1 MRYTQLVA
9 LAGLLVA
16 SQVSTAQKF
25 DSTYIQSYHDKFFL
39 WPVLKQRT
47 STFKLEDPNT
57 PTNNFEFKPNN
68 SYGLGL
74 GVYMFDLG
82 LELVFGIP
90 VAAQKEATF
99 GKTTATDLQLNILSR
114 RWGADLVYQR
124 YKGFYLS
131 NPDAPVPVG
140 APYPQRPDIVTETL
154 GVSGVYVFNAHKF
167 SLRSAFTFADR
178 QLKGKGSFLLSGTF
192 SNFEIEG
199 DSAILN
205 PAYMTLL
212 GATNSFTKLNYRT
225 YSVAPGY
232 AYNFVIKKNYFFSLL
247 FAVGPALQD
256 FRFKDVNGV
265 EHSNTKVNSFVD
277 GRIAFGYSNDRF
289 FTGVTIATQTRNVV
303 FENVRFSST
312 SATFRILFGWRF
324 RESGFLQKSVWDLLP
339 PWGKKEGGKS
349 EKN

>member
-1 MRYTQLVA
+1 MKSKLFAA
-9 LAGLLVA
+9 LFAFLLT

-25 DSTYIQSYHDKFFL
+25 DTTYIKSYHDKFFL

-47 STFKLEDPNT
+47 STFKLEDPAT
-57 PTNNFEFKPNN
+57 PSKNAEFRPNN

-82 LELVFGIP
+82 FELVFGIP
-90 VAAQKEATF
+90 VERQKEYTY
-99 GKTTATDLQLNILSR
+99 GKTSATDLQLNILSR

-131 NPDAPVPVG
+131 NPNTPVPVG
-140 APYPQRPDIVTETL
+140 AQYPQRPDIVTETL
-154 GVSGVYVFNAHKF
+154 GVSGIYVFKPQRF

-178 QLKGKGSFLLSGTF
+178 QLKSKGSFLLSGTF

-205 PAYMTLL
+205 PTYTALL
-212 GATNSFTKLNYRT
+212 GATNSFNKLNYRT

-232 AYNFVIKKNYFFSLL
+232 AYNFVIKKNFFLSLL
-247 FAVGPALQD
+247 FAVGPAVQD
-256 FRFKDVNGV
+256 FRFRDTNG
-265 EHSNTKVNSFVD
+265 ESHSSTKVNSFVD
-277 GRIAFGYSNDRF
+277 GRLAFGYSNDRF

-303 FENVRFSST
+303 FENVRFGST

-324 RESGFLQKSVWDLLP
+324 KESGFLKKSVWDLLP
-339 PWGKKEGGKS
+339 PWGKKEVKS
-349 EKN
+349 E